1 MKIEEI
7 KKILKE
13 NKKTY
18 ADLSN
23 ACGLPIGTLRN
34 IFAGFTKNPRLD
46 TMEKI
51 ETGLQKIIPEKQNDV
66 LGEPYIS
73 TDEEHILNVY
83 RQLSSRD
90 KMFFLKFVNNF
101 NVDNEQNSISKK

>member
-51 ETGLQKIIPEKQNDV
+51 ETGLQKIIPEKQNNV
-66 LGEPYIS
+66 LVEPYIS
-73 TDEEHILNVY
+73 TEEEHILNVY
-83 RQLSSRD
+83 RNLSTRD
-90 KMFFLKFVNNF
+90 KDFFMRF
-101 NVDNEQNSISKK
+101 VDNFAVTLQSSDKKA

>member
-46 TMEKI
+46 TIEKI

-73 TDEEHILNVY
+73 TEEEHILNVY
-83 RQLSSRD
+83 RNLSTRD
-90 KMFFLKFVNNF
+90 KDFFMRFV
-101 NVDNEQNSISKK
+101 DTLNSSDKKA